1 MAKWEYM
8 ITDENDKRRPHT
20 ITQIPDSQEGGYDL
34 VLGWEVG
41 FEDWLNQLG
50 SEGWE
55 IVAAAGGGA
64 GTGDYA
70 GTFWKV
76 FLKREKS
83 S

>member
-20 ITQIPDSQEGGYDL
+20 MRDSYDSEGPVQYLQWD
-34 VLGWEVG
+34 VS

-64 GTGDYA
+64 GRSGYTER
-70 GTFWKV
+70 FWMV

>member
-20 ITQIPDSQEGGYDL
+20 ITSSPGPEGT
-34 VLGWEVG
+34 VWSLGWDVG
-41 FEDWLNQLG
+41 FEEWLNQLG